1 MPARARLLWGQ
12 RRAEPRLLFA
22 RSAPRSG
29 ATPSLTIEE
38 AIARFA
44 DDNPAQLYRG
54 GA

>member
-12 RRAEPRLLFA
+12 RRGEPRLVLA

-29 ATPSLTIEE
+29 AAPSLTIEE
-38 AIARFA
+38 AITRFV